1 MQVGEGLVVVPPDLD
16 TSDELL
22 EELDRERQGVRWE
35 PAGHNRCR
43 A

>member
-22 EELDRERQGVRWE
+22 EELDRERQGVRW
-35 PAGHNRCR
+35 PGATRRR